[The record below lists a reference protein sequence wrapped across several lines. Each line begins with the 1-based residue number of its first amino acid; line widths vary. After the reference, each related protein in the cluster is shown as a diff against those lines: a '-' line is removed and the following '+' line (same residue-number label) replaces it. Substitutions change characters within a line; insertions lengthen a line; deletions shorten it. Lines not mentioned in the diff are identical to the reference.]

1 MRNIFATNLPSSLL
15 VLLLPLGILL
25 SGGDG
30 IALVPPAPQNVEDVA
45 AAVVNL
51 VAKK

>member
-1 MRNIFATNLPSSLL
+1 MKNISAPNLPSGLL
-15 VLLLPLGILL
+15 ILLLPLGILW

-30 IALVPPAPQNVEDVA
+30 IALAPPAPQNVEDVT